1 MVIGAL
7 AINKKGTQNF
17 IDEIPGKPCLQEMK
31 NLYLE
36 ASLTYSKKPNNSNN
50 NNNNN
55 NNNSNNNNNN
65 NTNNNDNSNNNNATK
80 EEIFQA

>member
-36 ASLTYSKKPNNSNN
+36 ASLTYSKNPNNS
-50 NNNNN
+50 NNNN

-65 NTNNNDNSNNNNATK
+65 NTNNNDNNNNNNATK

>member
-1 MVIGAL
+1 MAL
-7 AINKKGTQNF
+7 GIIKKGTQNL

-55 NNNSNNNNNN
+55 NNNNSNNNNNN